1 MKETNT
7 TITEMEGTILKASNN
22 HWTLNIANIFSI
34 SKDLWKLVQ
43 SDIKN
48 RAYQVQ
54 RLLADELD
62 EYKEREN
69 VYMDENIKKIQE
81 LYKME
86 DNGEMKRERESKMIR
101 FHYINHIRCWRNPA

>member
-1 MKETNT
+1 
-7 TITEMEGTILKASNN
+7 MEETILKASNN

-34 SKDLWKLVQ
+34 SKDLWNLIQ

-69 VYMDENIKKIQE
+69 VYVDENIKKIQE
-81 LYKME
+81 LYKVE
-86 DNGEMKRERESKMIR
+86 DNGEMKRERKSKMIR
-101 FHYINHIRCWRNPA
+101 FYYINHIRCWRNPA

>member
-1 MKETNT
+1 
-7 TITEMEGTILKASNN
+7 MEETILKASNN
-22 HWTLNIANIFSI
+22 HWTLNISNIFSI
-34 SKDLWKLVQ
+34 SKDLWNLIQ

-69 VYMDENIKKIQE
+69 VYVDENIKKIQE
-81 LYKME
+81 LYKVE
-86 DNGEMKRERESKMIR
+86 DNGEMKRERKSKMIR
-101 FHYINHIRCWRNPA
+101 FYYINHIRCWRNPA